1 MGDARYAQPY
11 ERVRDAPDR
20 AKALKALTDV
30 EVVEALAHASRE
42 ADPLLANV
50 LATEA
55 SNRIHRATVIQE
67 HVADGLVSID
77 AEGHI
82 TNINR
87 AASALLGWPPEA
99 LLGQDKHSHVH
110 NKDERGRPI
119 PRDECRMLHIL
130 ETGETIEYE
139 RDVFTRRDGSTFP
152 VSYTA
157 APITAD
163 GKVEG
168 VVVAFRDITER
179 KRMDDDRVNW
189 LNLVDAF
196 YHVHDELGIGM
207 VIVDNGHVFYANDA
221 LRDLLGYTL
230 DEIHGLDIFSLVAEE
245 ERQAFQ
251 AHLGGLFI
259 HGTKDR
265 PRRVRLQ
272 RKGGGTVEV
281 EMLVA
286 KVNHQPRGIS
296 RLVCVVRQLSGP
308 AEEQGK
314 RRP

>member
-1 MGDARYAQPY
+1 MGDARFARPY
-11 ERVRDAPDR
+11 DMVRDAPDQAMALR
-20 AKALKALTDV
+20 ALSDV

-42 ADPLLANV
+42 KDPLLANV

-55 SNRIHRATVIQE
+55 SNRIRRATIIQE
-67 HVADGLVSID
+67 HVADGLVSVD
-77 AEGHI
+77 ARGHV

-87 AASALLGWPPEA
+87 AASALLGWPPDA
-99 LLGQDKHSHVH
+99 LLGKDKHEHIH

-119 PRDECRMLHIL
+119 PRDQCRMLHIL

-157 APITAD
+157 APISSE

-179 KRMDDDRVNW
+179 KRMEDDRANW

-207 VIVDNGHVFYANDA
+207 VIVDNGRVFYANDA
-221 LRDLLGYTL
+221 LRALLGYTL
-230 DEIHGLDIFSLVAEE
+230 DELHGLDLFSLFAEE
-245 ERQAFQ
+245 DREAFQ
-251 AHLGGLFI
+251 AHLAGLFV
-259 HGTKDR
+259 HGAKGAARTVRLRTKD
-265 PRRVRLQ
+265 
-272 RKGGGTVEV
+272 GGAPAAEV
-281 EMLVA
+281 LVA
-286 KVNHQPRGIS
+286 KVNHQPPGVS
-296 RLVCVVRQLSGP
+296 RLVCVVRRLRGTD
-308 AEEQGK
+308 EQQGG
-314 RRP
+314 RRA